1 MNVGTILPRSQQL
14 DSARSRN
21 RDSEPAIS
29 FDSTERRMEHSSFQ
43 SSDILQDFWNLTQRM
58 SRQDQMSL
66 ASTVLASQA
75 NQDGISSDARS
86 FIANLKTR
94 FSPSEIETIRG
105 MFEKHASLKSK
116 SDAQIQDLW
125 NQIQQ
130 VLSGN
135 KTEETGDSLTEND
148 SRPLLRSPEEIYF
161 QTTLN
166 TIDRVNKVLA
176 L

>member
-1 MNVGTILPRSQQL
+1 MNVGTVPLRSQQL
-14 DSARSRN
+14 ETTRSRIRN
-21 RDSEPAIS
+21 AEPAIS
-29 FDSTERRMEHSSFQ
+29 FDSSERRMEHSSFQ

-58 SRQDQMSL
+58 PRQDQMSL
-66 ASTVLASQA
+66 AATVLASQS
-75 NQDGISSDARS
+75 NQNGISNDTRS

-94 FSPSEIETIRG
+94 FDPSEIETIRG

-116 SDAQIQDLW
+116 SEAQIQDLW

-135 KTEETGDSLTEND
+135 AAEETGDSLTENGT
-148 SRPLLRSPEEIYF
+148 RPLLRTPEEIYF